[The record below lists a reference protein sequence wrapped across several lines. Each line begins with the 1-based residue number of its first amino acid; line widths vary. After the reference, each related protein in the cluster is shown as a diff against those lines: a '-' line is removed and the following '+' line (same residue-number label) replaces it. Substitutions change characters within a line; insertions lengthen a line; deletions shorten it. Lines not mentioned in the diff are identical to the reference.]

1 MLPKRRGRE
10 TMRFLLLTQHV
21 VVVSR
26 RVFAAVAT
34 GAIMLGFAPGLRA
47 ATITFAQFQEAT
59 TGSNANE
66 FAYLNN
72 GPGTGSTA
80 DAELVTDPSGA
91 AGAAILVVFNYLS
104 FSGAFPADL
113 QGPQNATATLT
124 SSSTSDVATGFSDSI
139 DDQQIT
145 GTGEMTDVLAITRDT
160 PAAEG
165 SGSRTNLLTMTFTG
179 QLFGEIGGL
188 TPQLSGSNV
197 TYTVNYSSDF
207 LTFTGSTERDY
218 SITFTSWTTNADDA
232 NNGLG
237 LMPSEDNYFEAAT
250 AAGSASFDSNA
261 VALAPEA
268 ATFASMIGASLPLLA
283 RRRRVSQ
290 ISK

>member
-1 MLPKRRGRE
+1 
-10 TMRFLLLTQHV
+10 MRFLPLTQHV

-26 RVFAAVAT
+26 RVFAAVAA
-34 GAIMLGFAPGLRA
+34 GAILLGFAPGLRA
-47 ATITFAQFQEAT
+47 ATITFVQFQEAT

-66 FAYLNN
+66 FAYFNRRTRNRLD
-72 GPGTGSTA
+72 GRCGACHRSVRRGRCC
-80 DAELVTDPSGA
+80 DPRRVQ
-91 AGAAILVVFNYLS
+91 LPVLQR
-104 FSGAFPADL
+104 AFPADL

-179 QLFGEIGGL
+179 RAFWGNRRTDAAAQRKQCHLHRQLLFG
-188 TPQLSGSNV
+188 
-197 TYTVNYSSDF
+197 F

-261 VALAPEA
+261 VALGPR
-268 ATFASMIGASLPLLA
+268 PRRLL
-283 RRRRVSQ
+283 R
-290 ISK
+290 